1 MTSLPVRFIQN
12 QSSRKFY
19 RFGLLLVSAL
29 LVLGAL
35 VLPIAL
41 RPSSLPVQLGDVAPQ
56 TFVAS
61 KTLTYES
68 AVLTQNARATA
79 SNAIADRYLPM
90 DISISRSQ
98 IKNMQAMINKISL
111 IRSDKSMQFEHK
123 FIMMLQFENLTIT
136 QDAINQILQMSAQ
149 EWEVVSQEAIS
160 ALERSMRNTIRNYQ
174 VQEVRYNLP
183 SLISY
188 TLPDRFVY
196 IVDELASPFIV
207 ENSLLSDKE
216 TDAARQ
222 QAMDAVQPITRTYV
236 QNQTIALKGQIIT
249 EEQMEALQL
258 FGLIKP
264 ANKIQDLIAA
274 GSIVIVLTGFI
285 LLYFTRR
292 QVSPMGDLKS
302 LTVIALG
309 FLLFLYG
316 ARFLIPNRAV
326 IPYFFPISAY
336 ALILV
341 TLFNLEIGIIFS
353 LALSILAS
361 FGLSNSLDL
370 TIFYMI
376 SSIIAALAIG
386 RGRRISSFFVS
397 AIAIS
402 VASSLVLVAYKLT
415 DPLSDLVGLFT
426 LIGVSFLNGVASA
439 SLALLIQYILSQALG
454 LVTPIYLLEI
464 SRPDHP
470 LLKFLLQNAPG
481 TYQHS
486 LQVSNLAEQA
496 AEAIGAD
503 ALLTRVGTLYHDIG
517 KAVNAPF
524 FVENQI
530 PGKLNTHEDLDSVI
544 AAQIIIQHVQDG
556 VNLANKHR
564 LPARIKEFIRE
575 HHGTQFT
582 RYQYNRALEKAQN
595 DPSKVDKELFRYPGP
610 KPRSKETAL
619 VMLADGCEARARA
632 ELPKTPEEL
641 ERLVKAVFDYCLKEG
656 QFDKTSLTLKDM
668 KTAQESFIYTLSNTY
683 HPRIKYPENISEKTE
698 KV

>member
-12 QSSRKFY
+12 KSSRKFY
-19 RFGLLLVSAL
+19 RFGLLIVSAV

-56 TFVAS
+56 TFVAT

-68 AVLTQNARATA
+68 EVLTQTARETA
-79 SNAIADRYLPM
+79 SKAIADRYLPM
-90 DISISRSQ
+90 DISISRAQ
-98 IKNMQAMINKISL
+98 IKNIQVLINKISQ
-111 IRSDKSMQFEHK
+111 IRSDNSIQYEHKYIMMQQFEGVS
-123 FIMMLQFENLTIT
+123 LTE
-136 QDAINQILQMSAQ
+136 DAINQILQMSEP
-149 EWEVVSQEAIS
+149 EWTVVSQESIS
-160 ALERSMRNTIRNYQ
+160 ALERSMRNTIRDYQ
-174 VQEVRYNLP
+174 VEEVRYNLP

-196 IVDELASPFIV
+196 IVDELASPFVV
-207 ENSLLSDKE
+207 ENSLYSEKE
-216 TDAARQ
+216 TNAARQ

-236 QNQTIALKGQIIT
+236 QNQTIALKGQIINQ
-249 EEQMEALQL
+249 EQLEALQL

-274 GSIVIVLTGFI
+274 GSIVAVLAGFI

-292 QVSPMGDLKS
+292 QVTPMGDLKS

-316 ARFLIPNRAV
+316 ARFLIPNRAI

-353 LALSILAS
+353 LALSILAAY
-361 FGLSNSLDL
+361 GLSNSLDL

-386 RGRRISSFFVS
+386 KGRRITSFFVS

-402 VASSLVLVAYKLT
+402 IASSLVLVAYKLT

-470 LLKFLLQNAPG
+470 LLKYLLQNAPG

-496 AEAIGAD
+496 AEKIGAD

-517 KAVNAPF
+517 KAANAPF
-524 FVENQI
+524 FVENQV
-530 PGKLNTHEDLDSVI
+530 PGKLNTHDDLDAVT
-544 AAQIIIQHVQDG
+544 AAQIIIQHIQDG

-575 HHGTQFT
+575 HHGTLFT

-595 DPSKVDKELFRYPGP
+595 DPTKVDKELFRYPGP

-632 ELPKTPEEL
+632 ELPKTTEDL
-641 ERLVKAVFDYCLKEG
+641 ERLVKGVFDYCLKEG
-656 QFDKTSLTLKDM
+656 QFDKTNLTLKDM
-668 KTAQESFIYTLSNTY
+668 KIAQESFINTLSNTY
-683 HPRIKYPENISEKTE
+683 HPRIQYPDNTSDKLEKA
-698 KV
+698 

>member
-1 MTSLPVRFIQN
+1 VTSLPVRFIQN
-12 QSSRKFY
+12 KSSRKFY
-19 RFGLLLVSAL
+19 RIGLLIISAS

-56 TFVAS
+56 TFVAPR
-61 KTLTYES
+61 TLSYES
-68 AVLTQNARATA
+68 SILTENARVTA
-79 SNAIADRYLPM
+79 SKAISDRYLPM
-90 DISISRSQ
+90 D
-98 IKNMQAMINKISL
+98 
-111 IRSDKSMQFEHK
+111 
-123 FIMMLQFENLTIT
+123 LTIT
-136 QDAINQILQMSAQ
+136 RLQIKELQGLLNQISIIRTYNTDPYEKKILTMQQLEQVKLTLDSVHQILQMSDV
-149 EWEVVSQEAIS
+149 EWDLVTQEAIS
-160 ALERSMRNTIRNYQ
+160 ALERSMRNSIRSYQ
-174 VQEVRYNLP
+174 VQEVQNNLP
-183 SLISY
+183 SLISFS
-188 TLPDRFVY
+188 LPDSYVS
-196 IVDELASPFIV
+196 IVNELASPFIV
-207 ENSLLSDKE
+207 ENSLFSEKDTE
-216 TDAARQ
+216 AARQ
-222 QAMDAVQPITRTYV
+222 QAMESVQPITRTFV
-236 QNQTIALKGQIIT
+236 QNQTIALKGQIIN
-249 EEQMEALQL
+249 EEQLEALQL

-274 GSIVIVLTGFI
+274 GSIVAVLAGFI

-292 QVSPMGDLKS
+292 QVTPMGDLKS
-302 LTVIALG
+302 LTVIAIG

-316 ARFLIPNRAV
+316 ARFLIPNRAI
-326 IPYFFPISAY
+326 IPYFYPISAY

-353 LALSILAS
+353 LALSILAA
-361 FGLSNSLDL
+361 FGLTNSLDL

-386 RGRRISSFFVS
+386 KGRRITSFFVS

-402 VASSLVLVAYKLT
+402 IASSLVLIAYKLN
-415 DPLSDLVGLFT
+415 DPLSDLAGLIT

-454 LVTPIYLLEI
+454 LVTPIYLMEI

-470 LLKFLLQNAPG
+470 LLKYLLQNAPG

-517 KAVNAPF
+517 KASNAHF
-524 FVENQI
+524 FIENQV
-530 PGKLNTHEDLDSVI
+530 PGKLNTHDDLDAVI

-564 LPARIKEFIRE
+564 LPAKIKEFIRE
-575 HHGTQFT
+575 HHGTQYT
-582 RYQYNRALEKAQN
+582 KYQYNRALEKANN
-595 DPSKVDKELFRYPGP
+595 DPAKVDKELFRYPGP

-632 ELPKTPEEL
+632 ELPKTTEEL
-641 ERLVKAVFDYCLKEG
+641 EQLVKGVFDYCLKES
-656 QFDKTSLTLKDM
+656 QFDKTNLTLKDM
-668 KTAQESFIYTLSNTY
+668 KIAQESFIYTLSNTY
-683 HPRIKYPENISEKTE
+683 HPRIQYPENTLEKLE
-698 KV
+698 KA